1 MIAYSW
7 HLYPIPLCCRKLDCI
22 WNLLSLKLAN
32 LLQSVFYKI
41 QPLSRGSISKACTS
55 NQQNRVTKLQKQAAR
70 LILDADLSIPY
81 SDLFKKLK
89 WLPFPKYVE
98 YKQTVTV
105 YKSLNELNPHY
116 MNKPFSYT
124 QDNHSY
130 GTRNTTSSL
139 LALPK
144 CNKSIGQKCI
154 SYCTLSPKF
163 GMA

>member
-7 HLYPIPLCCRKLDCI
+7 HLYQIPLCCCKLDCI
-22 WNLLSLKLAN
+22 WNLLSLKPAN
-32 LLQSVFYKI
+32 LL
-41 QPLSRGSISKACTS
+41 LSIFQNPTTLQRIHNT
-55 NQQNRVTKLQKQAAR
+55 NQQNRVTKLQKRVAR
-70 LILDADLSIPY
+70 LILDADLSIPS

-116 MNKPFSYT
+116 INKLFSYT

-130 GTRNTTSSL
+130 GTRDTTSSL

-154 SYCTLSPKF
+154 SYCTQGPKF

>member
-32 LLQSVFYKI
+32 PLLSVFYKI

-55 NQQNRVTKLQKQAAR
+55 NQQNRVTKLQKLAAR
-70 LILDADLSIPY
+70 LILDADLSIPS
-81 SDLFKKLK
+81 SDLFKRLK

-105 YKSLNELNPHY
+105 YKSLNELDSHY

-130 GTRNTTSSL
+130 GTQNTTSSL

-144 CNKSIGQKCI
+144 CNKSIGLKCI
-154 SYCTLSPKF
+154 SYCTLGPKF